1 MEWPTAP
8 AAFFLPMRRA
18 SRQNWAA
25 RQVSRLWAAAQA
37 HSTRISPSQRL
48 PLVGLPERRLPPVT
62 LLPGQRPAQ
71 EARWPAVG
79 NTPMSTPISAMMHS
93 AARLPT
99 PVMVSRW
106 SRARAKG
113 EMTRSTS
120 ASKAALD
127 LGGVGLDEPLA
138 VAGQIP
144 QLPDDRGRHEA
155 AAQQSVLQQLAQ
167 PRRVA
172 DVGLAAGQDLHVPG
186 VDQQQLE
193 PALLQHIPDRLPVL
207 PGRLHHHL
215 GDPLVAEPVAQRRKA
230 SAERL
235 VGADLLAAPA
245 ADGASGHAG
254 AGDDLVLTHVKPSAA
269 LVDHLHY
276 RHLLVVLVRC
286 PAGPTESTMLKVV
299 LAANS
304 SRCREGPRIS
314 LNNGLSRTKESR
326 AWPGMPDSHPSRRP
340 SAMRV

>member
-1 MEWPTAP
+1 MGPGRRGSTPPAGCPGRHGSPATEAVTWRRPGGCGRWCGRRRRRRSGRSGPTGCR
-8 AAFFLPMRRA
+8 RRA
-18 SRQNWAA
+18 
-25 RQVSRLWAAAQA
+25 
-37 HSTRISPSQRL
+37 
-48 PLVGLPERRLPPVT
+48 
-62 LLPGQRPAQ
+62 
-71 EARWPAVG
+71 
-79 NTPMSTPISAMMHS
+79 PITGSG
-93 AARLPT
+93 P
-99 PVMVSRW
+99 
-106 SRARAKG
+106 
-113 EMTRSTS
+113 S
-120 ASKAALD
+120 ASPPWARRPRC
-127 LGGVGLDEPLA
+127 EPGCA
-138 VAGQIP
+138 PRAP
-144 QLPDDRGRHEA
+144 WRRRWA
-155 AAQQSVLQQLAQ
+155 TVLQQLAQ